1 MSQQINLFNSAF
13 RKQRKYFSAVNMA
26 QALGLIL
33 AGSAVLAAYTNQQ
46 LAGLSTQRAATSAQL
61 GVAKAQQAKVNAQ
74 FAPQQKTKSLENE
87 VQKTEAEVKA
97 QQQVFDLLQKGEFGN
112 TTGYAE
118 YLRAFSRQIVGGL
131 WLTGFSLYGAGNE
144 IGLQGRALQPELV
157 PAYISRLRREPVMLG
172 KAFSILEM
180 RVPQV
185 HQMVKGDAA
194 AAKQLVPAAYIEF
207 SLQSAAAA
215 KDAANP
221 AAAGGK

>member
-1 MSQQINLFNSAF
+1 MSQQINLFNPLL
-13 RKQRKYFSAVNMA
+13 RKQKKHFSAINMA

-46 LAGLSTQRAATSAQL
+46 LSGLSAQL
-61 GVAKAQQAKVNAQ
+61 AATGAQLDLAKAQLVKVNAQ
-74 FAPQQKTKSLENE
+74 FGPQQKARPLQDEIK
-87 VQKTEAEVKA
+87 KTEAEVKA
-97 QQQVFDLLQKGEFGN
+97 QQQVFDILQKGELGN
-112 TTGYAE
+112 TKGYAE

-157 PAYISRLRREPVMLG
+157 PAYISRLKREPVMLG

-185 HQMVKGDAA
+185 HQIVKGDAA
-194 AAKQLVPAAYIEF
+194 SAKQLVPAAYIEF
-207 SLQSAAAA
+207 SLQSAETT

-221 AAAGGK
+221 SAAGAR